1 MIGEEVVRGE
11 IVFLGNGVVV
21 VMGTLCVANVNR
33 GVASLG
39 L

>member
-11 IVFLGNGVVV
+11 IVFLVNGVVV
-21 VMGTLCVANVNR
+21 VTGTLCVANVNR
-33 GVASLG
+33 VVVSLG